1 MQVSFED
8 GRPNAYST
16 QGPRRPNSYH
26 CEPGGAGGLTF
37 QYNPAPAGLIT
48 VNFYRFPSSSGP
60 GETRTNFDF
69 NLGRLRASKNVPLF
83 LFSMDGPEQKLCAT
97 FDRSSYLLL
106 SFHCSLYQ
114 LTTNQK
120 LV

>member
-48 VNFYRFPSSSGP
+48 VSIFTICFLSSSIP
-60 GETRTNFDF
+60 GETPIW
-69 NLGRLRASKNVPLF
+69 GVSEPLKT
-83 LFSMDGPEQKLCAT
+83 P
-97 FDRSSYLLL
+97 L
-106 SFHCSLYQ
+106 S
-114 LTTNQK
+114 
-120 LV
+120 

>member
-48 VNFYRFPSSSGP
+48 VSIFTICFGFLVPP
-60 GETRTNFDF
+60 ALE
-69 NLGRLRASKNVPLF
+69 RLV
-83 LFSMDGPEQKLCAT
+83 QI
-97 FDRSSYLLL
+97 
-106 SFHCSLYQ
+106 
-114 LTTNQK
+114 LTSI
-120 LV
+120 